1 MTIPIPVIMAALSV
15 VQAEA
20 SARSKRQEAAEQAV
34 VRQAEIELERER
46 ITAEIAAADRRAD
59 REKEVITRM
68 LDAAVSIHEMK
79 TEAIVGMFRDA
90 KSLLEGHQRILA
102 EEKSAMNRQLTET
115 EVSPQRHVLIM
126 KRQQEVDRELALIDE
141 EMTSLTERCVE
152 VIACLR
158 PEMEPLQIKQ
168 SVNQALIQAV

>member
-1 MTIPIPVIMAALSV
+1 MPIPVPVIMAAISV

-20 SARSKRQEAAEQAV
+20 AARSKRQEAAEQAV
-34 VRQAEIELERER
+34 IRQAEIELERER
-46 ITAEIAAADRRAD
+46 IAAEIAAADRQAD

-141 EMTSLTERCVE
+141 EMTELTERCVN
-152 VIACLR
+152 VIAHLK
-158 PEMEPLQIKQ
+158 PELDHTQIQ
-168 SVNQALIQAV
+168 RSVSQALISSV